1 MTTLNKSIRTSP
13 VTFPIANTRILC
25 VEDDREIARLLTEVL
40 EDSGF
45 APCFVGSAVDM
56 DIILNRESIDL
67 VVLDVMLPGEDGL
80 SICRRLRMSSAIPI
94 IMLTARGEDVDRILG
109 LELGADDYVV
119 KPFNSRELV
128 ARIRAL
134 LRRTEGRSASVR
146 QRPQPLTFAGWRIDP
161 EARELYDPAGVKI
174 MLTSVEFDLILAFC
188 RNPGQVMSREQLIEL
203 VHGGHA
209 GPIERSIDVHI
220 SRIRQKIEPDA
231 KERSMIKTVRLGGY
245 VFTSTV
251 EPA

>member
-1 MTTLNKSIRTSP
+1 MPTLHNSILTSP
-13 VTFPIANTRILC
+13 VTSPIASARILC
-25 VEDDREIARLLTEVL
+25 VEDDPEIARLLTEVL

-56 DIILNRESIDL
+56 DAVLKRESIDL

-80 SICRRLRMSSAIPI
+80 SICRRLRTLSSIPI

-134 LRRTEGRSASVR
+134 VRRAAGWPASVR
-146 QRPQPLTFAGWRIDP
+146 PRPQPLTFTGWRIDP
-161 EARELYDPAGVKI
+161 LTRELYDPAGVKI
-174 MLTSVEFDLILAFC
+174 TLTSVEFDLLLAFC

-231 KERSMIKTVRLGGY
+231 KERSIIKTVRLGGY
-245 VFTSTV
+245 VFTPNV
-251 EPA
+251 EPT

>member
-1 MTTLNKSIRTSP
+1 MSTLHKSTLTSP
-13 VTFPIANTRILC
+13 VTSSIANARIVC
-25 VEDDREIARLLTEVL
+25 VEDDREIARLLTDVL

-56 DIILNRESIDL
+56 DAVLNRESIDL

-80 SICRRLRMSSAIPI
+80 SICRRLRTSSSIPI
-94 IMLTARGEDVDRILG
+94 IMLTARGEDIDRILG

-134 LRRTEGRSASVR
+134 LRRAEGRSASVR
-146 QRPQPLTFAGWRIDP
+146 PRPLPLTFAGWRIDP
-161 EARELYDPAGVKI
+161 LAREIYDPAGVKI
-174 MLTSVEFDLILAFC
+174 TLTSIEFDLMLAFC
-188 RNPGQVMSREQLIEL
+188 RNPGQVMSREQLIEM

-231 KERSMIKTVRLGGY
+231 RERSMIKTVRLGGY
-245 VFTSTV
+245 VFTSAV